1 MSDMFSRNGKLLK
14 KESRRIVPLSEQG
27 QYQGPWLPQGE
38 DGSQDR
44 PIKLEWSDSD
54 DDTEVVINED
64 TDPYSEV
71 SDSDCEV
78 IIGGGM
84 PGFSVPRLEPR
95 RLVRHGAML
104 ERRPTPM
111 PRRRRF
117 DELEDIEDS
126 DEEVIEHQ
134 PKRQKERGA
143 LATRYCV
150 TWNNPTITGEAF
162 AAFLA
167 NKVDVKLA
175 VFQEEKGENEV
186 THFQGYIELNK
197 RMFTTGVHAMLAP
210 YKMHLEH
217 AKGTKIQNHVYC
229 TKEGRTD
236 GPWYV
241 KSSEG
246 DYKRK
251 SGNQG
256 KRTDMDNF
264 AVLIQTEGGITDAV
278 VEQMPGHVMAY
289 SKHAKA
295 MLADMKLAEVKKK
308 ELAYWQE
315 QYAKRQRG
323 EDIEGQQQRKLVLYF
338 GPTAV
343 GKTTEVKMKVMGELQ
358 SPLFEKAAGT
368 KWWDGYNNEN
378 HVLVDEYKGGQTI
391 DEFKALTNIGE
402 VAIEMKGSSGVLIA
416 ESMYFTSNCHPSRWW
431 KRNADQYEN
440 WSSPDYKAV
449 VRRFAE
455 VHWWNDNKRLTVLK
469 NPGPRQLSEEW
480 KKSWAAWQ
488 KFWEWRDAP
497 GAAEATGD
505 NYFTL

>member
-14 KESRRIVPLSEQG
+14 GKSPHCPIVRTRAISRAMVATRRRRQS
-27 QYQGPWLPQGE
+27 
-38 DGSQDR
+38 R
-44 PIKLEWSDSD
+44 PSIKLEWSDSD

-78 IIGGGM
+78 IIGSGM

-117 DELEDIEDS
+117 EELEDIDDS

-338 GPTAV
+338 GP
-343 GKTTEVKMKVMGELQ
+343 L
-358 SPLFEKAAGT
+358 L
-368 KWWDGYNNEN
+368 
-378 HVLVDEYKGGQTI
+378 LVRPPK
-391 DEFKALTNIGE
+391 
-402 VAIEMKGSSGVLIA
+402 
-416 ESMYFTSNCHPSRWW
+416 
-431 KRNADQYEN
+431 
-440 WSSPDYKAV
+440 
-449 VRRFAE
+449 
-455 VHWWNDNKRLTVLK
+455 LK
-469 NPGPRQLSEEW
+469 
-480 KKSWAAWQ
+480 
-488 KFWEWRDAP
+488 
-497 GAAEATGD
+497 
-505 NYFTL
+505 

>member
-117 DELEDIEDS
+117 DELEDIDDS

-134 PKRQKERGA
+134 PKRQKNQGS

-167 NKVDVKLA
+167 NKL
-175 VFQEEKGENEV
+175 
-186 THFQGYIELNK
+186 
-197 RMFTTGVHAMLAP
+197 MLSW
-210 YKMHLEH
+210 
-217 AKGTKIQNHVYC
+217 QC
-229 TKEGRTD
+229 TR
-236 GPWYV
+236 
-241 KSSEG
+241 
-246 DYKRK
+246 
-251 SGNQG
+251 
-256 KRTDMDNF
+256 
-264 AVLIQTEGGITDAV
+264 
-278 VEQMPGHVMAY
+278 
-289 SKHAKA
+289 
-295 MLADMKLAEVKKK
+295 KKK
-308 ELAYWQE
+308 A
-315 QYAKRQRG
+315 
-323 EDIEGQQQRKLVLYF
+323 
-338 GPTAV
+338 
-343 GKTTEVKMKVMGELQ
+343 KMK
-358 SPLFEKAAGT
+358 SPISRGT
-368 KWWDGYNNEN
+368 LN
-378 HVLVDEYKGGQTI
+378 
-391 DEFKALTNIGE
+391 
-402 VAIEMKGSSGVLIA
+402 
-416 ESMYFTSNCHPSRWW
+416 
-431 KRNADQYEN
+431 
-440 WSSPDYKAV
+440 
-449 VRRFAE
+449 
-455 VHWWNDNKRLTVLK
+455 
-469 NPGPRQLSEEW
+469 
-480 KKSWAAWQ
+480 
-488 KFWEWRDAP
+488 
-497 GAAEATGD
+497 
-505 NYFTL
+505 